1 MKALARVLR
10 PFRPT
15 DEVGDLS
22 AMLLADVDQGSE
34 DSRRHC
40 PFTPTPVTTSA
51 RLLLLGDRRRLGSR
65 SVGSRRPAGVL
76 PRWEDPAVRAGALP
90 RRPKLEQARHQ
101 PWQRR
106 DPRRAHRRRLGAAE
120 NRCRELAMR
129 RRAQPRA
136 STHQPARPDFCPCPL
151 HLVSAIRPE
160 SFSRNYQSWRPC
172 RAARRLPIRRSA
184 PQLAIKFAPGSRR
197 GGPRSPRRVSW
208 CCHPAPSSSA
218 DRHPPASPAVRPPI
232 ARPRPEGCPS
242 DQPAANARDHPPDTA
257 RAHSRAVARR
267 PAPGACRADRRDRAD
282 LMLRKVGRNLSLG
295 GQMQNGTATIV
306 ERRRRTQAEPSKA
319 TWSWLEPIRL
329 SRPTCSPRVVG
340 RATASDAML
349 VASRKQVVGGWTI
362 NRSPAVWSDSALSE
376 LAPSP
381 ADGHATVLGR
391 GYR

>member
-1 MKALARVLR
+1 MSAPTLARRAATVPPSDPSQSGLSSRRRGSRNALLTRFSPTVNQGASASRRHSSRQVGDPQSVKALARELR

-22 AMLLADVDQGSE
+22 AMLVADVDQGSE
-34 DSRRHC
+34 DSRRPC

-76 PRWEDPAVRAGALP
+76 PRCEDPAVRAGALP

-184 PQLAIKFAPGSRR
+184 PQLAIKFAPGR
-197 GGPRSPRRVSW
+197 GGAARGPQGG
-208 CCHPAPSSSA
+208 CLGAAILHP
-218 DRHPPASPAVRPPI
+218 
-232 ARPRPEGCPS
+232 ARPRTVTLRLVLPYVRRS
-242 DQPAANARDHPPDTA
+242 RARDPNDVHLINQQ
-257 RAHSRAVARR
+257 R
-267 PAPGACRADRRDRAD
+267 
-282 LMLRKVGRNLSLG
+282 MLVI
-295 GQMQNGTATIV
+295 T
-306 ERRRRTQAEPSKA
+306 RRTQHVPTVEQSHVDQ
-319 TWSWLEPIRL
+319 LQGRVGPI
-329 SRPTCSPRVVG
+329 SGIAPTSC
-340 RATASDAML
+340 
-349 VASRKQVVGGWTI
+349 
-362 NRSPAVWSDSALSE
+362 
-376 LAPSP
+376 
-381 ADGHATVLGR
+381 
-391 GYR
+391 